1 MEIAFDDGAADA
13 LITAANSAD
22 EVLRA
27 EGGFLNGA
35 VEQAVQDFNG
45 GYGRLF
51 KDACGIRSDD
61 RGKLA
66 GVLAAL
72 AEDVG
77 EAKHRAQQE
86 KARQKNMDA
95 WQQRDNIRK
104 QQLLSGNI
112 AEASAT
118 VATMVLDPMP
128 ESTPVAAPTVSA
140 AFSARERPRFAGG
153 PGTGITSADPGKL
166 RGFASV
172 SRTATNTLNSH
183 FAAVRNAWSSFTA
196 SCSWVNIETESF
208 VAGFEQL
215 LASNAADADW
225 IEQVATAFE
234 TAGSGA
240 LADSMLN
247 GLFIQYAA
255 PNQVGLNDIGTMSAA
270 QLKVWL
276 GNGGTARL
284 RELLTQP
291 GLDPVATATWW
302 SGLGH
307 TVEPA
312 TGKVTVGEEQHL
324 LIEALPDVI
333 GNLNGVTATARDLA
347 NRKKL
352 LQMHDYWKKYR
363 DEHGGKVDEGSQE
376 GMVNKVWE
384 SLYDSQGRPKT
395 NPQDPSDIR
404 QLISFAPFSLGTGSE
419 TGFGASISVGDLDA
433 AKHVTYQ
440 LPGLDTTIGKDMAS
454 KTKQANDQRLDQ
466 RKLAG
471 SNGLDKNRIAVV
483 AWIGVEPAQGLGVFS
498 NDQAK
503 VVGPALRNYAT
514 GVNAVHQNLDNAAMT
529 TAVGHSMGSL
539 GAMEAAKTEL
549 PVDNLVLV
557 GDVGAPDNVTSVND
571 LHLNPGGTV
580 YRGTYDW
587 DHVAEVGHGLGW
599 QRKSTADPGFG
610 AVTFGTDGITGPDG
624 ATELPTKTHDGQ
636 TGGKDGIYGYFD
648 RRTQSSYNQAR
659 IALGLN
665 DQLTNATR

>member
-1 MEIAFDDGAADA
+1 M
-13 LITAANSAD
+13 
-22 EVLRA
+22 
-27 EGGFLNGA
+27 
-35 VEQAVQDFNG
+35 QDFNG

-51 KDACGIRSDD
+51 KDACAIRSDD
-61 RGKLA
+61 RGKLS

-86 KARQKNMDA
+86 KARQKNMEA

-104 QQLLSGNI
+104 QHLLSRDI
-112 AEASAT
+112 AEASVT

-128 ESTPVAAPTVSA
+128 ESTPVPAPTVSA
-140 AFSARERPRFAGG
+140 VFSPRDRPRFTGG
-153 PGTGITSADPGKL
+153 PGTGTTSADPDKL

-183 FAAVRNAWSSFTA
+183 FVAVRNAWSSFTA

-208 VAGFEQL
+208 VAGFERL
-215 LASNAADADW
+215 LAANAADADW

-240 LADSMLN
+240 VEDSMLN

-255 PNQVGLNDIGTMSAA
+255 PSQVGLNDIGTMSAA

-307 TVEPA
+307 TVDRI
-312 TGKVTVGEEQHL
+312 TGTVTIEEAGKQQL
-324 LIEALPDVI
+324 LIDALPEVI

-352 LQMHDYWKKYR
+352 LQMHDYLKKYR
-363 DEHGGKVDEGSQE
+363 EEHGGEVDEGSQE

-384 SLYDSQGRPKT
+384 SLYDSQGNEKVVNT
-395 NPQDPSDIR
+395 DDKSSIF
-404 QLISFAPFSLGTGSE
+404 QLVSFVPFDRGQGSE

-433 AKHVTYQ
+433 AKHISYQ

-454 KTKQANDQRLDQ
+454 KTKQANDQRVEQ
-466 RKLAG
+466 RDIARLYG
-471 SNGLDKNRIAVV
+471 IDRDRLAVV
-483 AWIGVEPAQGLGVFS
+483 AWIGVEPAQGMGVFS

-503 VVGPALRNYAT
+503 VVGPALRNYVT
-514 GVNAVHQNLDNAAMT
+514 GVNAVHQNLDHAAMT

-539 GAMEAAKTEL
+539 GAMEAAKIEL

-610 AVTFGTDGITGPDG
+610 AVTFGTDGTTGPNG
-624 ATELPTKTHDGQ
+624 ATGLPTKTHGGQ

-648 RRTQSSYNQAR
+648 KSTESSFNQAR

-665 DQLTNATR
+665 DQLTNAKR